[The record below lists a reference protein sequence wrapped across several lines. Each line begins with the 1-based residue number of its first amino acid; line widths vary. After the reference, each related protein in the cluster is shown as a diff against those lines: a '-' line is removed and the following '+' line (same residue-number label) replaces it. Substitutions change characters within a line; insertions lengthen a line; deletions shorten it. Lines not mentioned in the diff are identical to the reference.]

1 MPTLELGDGMLDALG
16 VEANNVLESQF
27 ITKKEEEDVALEKL
41 KKSTNLMLLKMLLMR
56 GMFHPK
62 LNSFMVET
70 MNTE

>member
-41 KKSTNLMLLKMLLMR
+41 KKSTNLMVLKMLLMK
-56 GMFHPK
+56 GMFQPK